1 MTEIPV
7 IDLSSLCSDDMR
19 KNWDEQRVIKL

>member
-7 IDLSSLCSDDMR
+7 IDLPSLCSDDMR
-19 KNWDEQRVIKL
+19 ENWDKQRVIKL